1 MNSIVFFVLGLVLL
15 YLGGELLVKGS
26 LSIARRLNI
35 STLVVGL
42 TIVSFATSA
51 PELFVCVKAAIN
63 GNSNI
68 AFGNIIGSNIANL
81 ALVLGVT
88 ALIFRVKISR
98 QTLYYNFP
106 FMFFVSV
113 LLAIVLF
120 FFNGISNYFGYFFI
134 LFLFAF

>member
-1 MNSIVFFVLGLVLL
+1 MHSIIFFILGLILL

-26 LSIARRLNI
+26 LSIAKRLNI

-68 AFGNIIGSNIANL
+68 AFGNIIGSNIDLTLSVNTSIEKIIFCL
-81 ALVLGVT
+81 NKVL
-88 ALIFRVKISR
+88 KI
-98 QTLYYNFP
+98 L
-106 FMFFVSV
+106 
-113 LLAIVLF
+113 
-120 FFNGISNYFGYFFI
+120 
-134 LFLFAF
+134 